1 MRFLP
6 RTLYGQLLLSL
17 CLGLIAAQAA
27 GIWLTL
33 NDRARFG
40 EGLLGAFAAQRV
52 AGVITVL
59 DQAAPSER
67 ARLVHALNVPPT
79 HVNLGENWQKS
90 VDDNEDAKSF
100 IEHVQMDLDHP
111 IALQVISIKRAE
123 PRRRD
128 DAASG
133 SKSGAAGD
141 ASIGVSGGAPPSA
154 SSSSAGSVSADASQ
168 PDESGSTSSAASA
181 SADSRTPDSERRAN
195 RRQRLA
201 RPVLFV
207 VGQARLT
214 DGTVVTFRHS
224 LPEPGLDWPMK
235 LLGLLAILGIS
246 VALLSAFA
254 VRMLTKPLA
263 SLADAASGLA
273 RDLDRTPLP
282 ETGPL
287 EVAQAA
293 RAFNAMQRDLK
304 RILETRGQAL
314 AAVSHDLRM
323 PITRLRLRLE
333 RLEEGELRTKMDND
347 LSEMDGMIGN
357 TLEFLRAGSI
367 SEKAS
372 KVDMNALIESV
383 VEDMTAI
390 GAAIRLSGN
399 AKWPVLARPVA
410 MRRCLNNLLDN
421 ARRYGGGEIE
431 ISLME
436 QTDSL
441 QLRIEDRGPGIPE
454 ADLERVFEPYVR
466 VEVSRAKHT
475 GGTGLGL
482 AIARAIANSHGGELK
497 LENRSGG
504 GVSAILILPHPK
516 PN

>member
-133 SKSGAAGD
+133 SKSD
-141 ASIGVSGGAPPSA
+141 TSNSVSSNALPSA
-154 SSSSAGSVSADASQ
+154 SSGAPGSASTEASQ
-168 PDESGSTSSAASA
+168 PDDSGTASSAVSA
-181 SADSRTPDSERRAN
+181 SADTRAPESERRAN

-201 RPVLFV
+201 HPVLFV

-390 GAAIRLSGN
+390 GAVIRLSGN
-399 AKWPVLARPVA
+399 ATWPVLARPVA